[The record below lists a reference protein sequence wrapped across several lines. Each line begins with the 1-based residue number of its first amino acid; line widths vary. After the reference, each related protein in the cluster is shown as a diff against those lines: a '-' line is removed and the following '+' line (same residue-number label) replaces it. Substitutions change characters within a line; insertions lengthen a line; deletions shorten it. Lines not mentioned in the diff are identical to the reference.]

1 LSFHFVLAP
10 EQAKDRVDKILP
22 GLLRGVSRATVQRWI
37 SEGRVRVDGEL
48 CRARDEIG
56 AGAVIDVDPG
66 PPPPSDVEPDPTV
79 PFEVLH
85 EDEHLI
91 VVDKPP
97 GVVVHP
103 GRGNWNHTLVAG
115 LLARG
120 GFERAPF
127 DPRDPLGRLR
137 PGIVHRLDKDTSGV
151 LVVAKT
157 ESSRE
162 ALKKQLSAHTVE
174 RTYRGITLGVPTA
187 GRIET
192 LHGRHPGSR
201 FRFTSRVETGR
212 VAVTHVT
219 VEQALRRGQAALVS
233 CRLETGRTHQIRVH
247 LAERGGAP
255 ILADSLYGRTPADG
269 DLRAIAARLG
279 RQALHASVLGFEHPG
294 TGQRVRFETDLPD
307 DMKAALEKLRLD
319 AP

>member
-1 LSFHFVLAP
+1 MSLRFVLSP
-10 EQAKDRVDKILP
+10 VQAKGRVDKVLP

-37 SEGRVRVDGEL
+37 AEGRVRIDGEP
-48 CRARDEIG
+48 CRSRDEVG
-56 AGAVIDVDPG
+56 AGSVVEVDPG

-85 EDEHLI
+85 EDEHL
-91 VVDKPP
+91 VVVNKPA

-103 GRGNWNHTLVAG
+103 GRGNWEHTLVAG
-115 LLARG
+115 LLSRP

-137 PGIVHRLDKDTSGV
+137 PGVVHRLDKNTSGV

-157 ESSRE
+157 DVARE
-162 ALKKQLSAHTVE
+162 HLKRQLSSHTVE
-174 RTYRGITLGVPTA
+174 RLYRGITLGVPQE

-201 FRFTSRVETGR
+201 FRFTTRIDRGR
-212 VAVTHVT
+212 VAITHVSAD
-219 VEQALRRGQAALVS
+219 ERLARGRAAFVS

-247 LAERGGAP
+247 LAERAGAP
-255 ILADSLYGRTPADG
+255 ILADSLYGRRPADE
-269 DLRAIAARLG
+269 DLRAISDALG
-279 RQALHASVLGFEHPG
+279 RQALHAAVLGFEHPA
-294 TGQRVRFETDLPD
+294 TGRTVRFETALPD
-307 DMKAALEKLRLD
+307 DMRTALERLRAL
-319 AP
+319 

>member
-1 LSFHFVLAP
+1 LSFRFVLAP
-10 EQAKDRVDKILP
+10 EQAKSRIDKILP

-37 SEGRVRVDGEL
+37 SEGRVHVDGEP
-48 CRARDEIG
+48 CRASDEVC
-56 AGAVIDVDPG
+56 AGAVIDVEPG
-66 PPPPSDVEPDPTV
+66 PPPPSNVEPDSTV

-85 EDEHLI
+85 EDEHLL
-91 VVDKPP
+91 VVDKPA

-103 GRGNWNHTLVAG
+103 GRGNWDHTLVAG
-115 LLARG
+115 LLTRP

-137 PGIVHRLDKDTSGV
+137 PGIVHRLDKNTSGV

-157 ESSRE
+157 EKARE
-162 ALKKQLSAHTVE
+162 GLKQQLSAHSVE
-174 RTYRGITLGVPTA
+174 RVYRGITLGIPKP

-201 FRFTSRVETGR
+201 FRFTSRVATGR
-212 VAVTHVT
+212 LAITHVS
-219 VEQALRRGQAALVS
+219 VDEPVGRGRVALVS

-247 LAERGGAP
+247 LAERAGAP
-255 ILADSLYGRTPADG
+255 ILADSLYGRTPG
-269 DLRAIAARLG
+269 EEDLRAVAVELG

-294 TGQRVRFETDLPD
+294 TGNFVRFETSLPG
-307 DMKAALEKLRLD
+307 DMDTALRKLRSL
-319 AP
+319 